1 MRAMRF
7 RPAAICGLV
16 AIAMLQVSAC
26 ARRDDSPATAATAT
40 AAPAS
45 ATAASA
51 ASAATAGSAV
61 RPADGPVLKP
71 VAETEPVPHDA
82 DDPAIWVHPTDPS
95 RSLIL
100 GTDKFAREGGLH
112 VFGLDG
118 KRRQTIAPLDRP
130 NNVDIEYGVTLGG
143 LAPGDV
149 KATNIDIA
157 VLTERKQHRLRIFA
171 IPADGGTLV
180 DLAPDGLPVLEGQT
194 GEASEPMGVSLYKR
208 PADGVTF
215 AIVAPKTGGTT
226 DYLWQYRLERK
237 SPGERITATLVRRFG
252 NFSRRGAEPGEIGEI
267 EAVVVDD
274 ELGYVY
280 YSDERFGIR
289 KWHANPDHAD
299 AARELAVF
307 GTEGYAGDREGL
319 AIYAPR
325 QTPYSNRGGP
335 SGLLIS
341 SDQVEGATRLF
352 LYPREGTIGNPHNH
366 PAISVRQTSSDETDG
381 LDVTARSLPGYP
393 RGLLVMM
400 NSTGRNFSIYR
411 WDDLVPLVGGARP

>member
-1 MRAMRF
+1 MTC
-7 RPAAICGLV
+7 RPVALCGLLV
-16 AIAMLQVSAC
+16 LQLAAC
-26 ARRDDSPATAATAT
+26 ARRDDSRAAVATAVAAPAATANSI
-40 AAPAS
+40 AP
-45 ATAASA
+45 
-51 ASAATAGSAV
+51 
-61 RPADGPVLKP
+61 PMGPVLKP

-130 NNVDIEYGVTLGG
+130 NNVDIEYGVTFLS
-143 LAPGDV
+143 PG
-149 KATNIDIA
+149 ATPADAKTDIA
-157 VLTERKQHRLRIFA
+157 ILTERKRHRLRIFA
-171 IPADGGTLV
+171 IPADGGALV
-180 DLAPDGLPVLEGQT
+180 DLAPEGLPVLEGQT

-208 PADGVTF
+208 PADGATF
-215 AIVAPKTGGTT
+215 AIVAPKTGGTA
-226 DYLWQYRLERK
+226 DYLWQYRLERQ
-237 SPGERITATLVRRFG
+237 SPDRRITVRLVRRFG
-252 NFSRRGAEPGEIGEI
+252 NFSRRGSADGEIGEI

-289 KWHANPDHAD
+289 KWHADPDHAD

-307 GTEGYAGDREGL
+307 GKEGYAGDREGL
-319 AIYAPR
+319 AIYAPEPS
-325 QTPYSNRGGP
+325 PYANAGRP
-335 SGLLIS
+335 SGFLIS
-341 SDQVEGATRLF
+341 SDQVEGATRVF
-352 LYPREGTIGNPHNH
+352 LYPRAGANGNPHDH
-366 PAISVRQTSSDETDG
+366 PVISVRQTTSDETDG
-381 LDVTARSLPGYP
+381 LDVTARPLPGYP

-411 WDDLVPLVGGARP
+411 WDDLIPLVGGARP